1 MRVAARKSK
10 MLHQGDPRMRSALDS
25 GSEPVQLALCF
36 TPPKPID
43 TPTKNSVAEMRKR
56 LPDIRLGSM
65 DQRLSTRE
73 VVLVV
78 GVNRSTIFR
87 WRKAGRFPQKHKS
100 GGYLRSDIEK
110 WLAEHA
116 DDEDFAE

>member
-1 MRVAARKSK
+1 
-10 MLHQGDPRMRSALDS
+10 
-25 GSEPVQLALCF
+25 
-36 TPPKPID
+36 
-43 TPTKNSVAEMRKR
+43 
-56 LPDIRLGSM
+56 
-65 DQRLSTRE
+65 